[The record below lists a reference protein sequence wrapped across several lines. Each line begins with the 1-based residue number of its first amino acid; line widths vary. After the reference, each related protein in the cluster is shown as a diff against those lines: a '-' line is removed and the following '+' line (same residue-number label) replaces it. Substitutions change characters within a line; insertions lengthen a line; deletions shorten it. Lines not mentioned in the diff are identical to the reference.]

1 MLFVQ
6 IVVSFLEVM
15 VSVGLFLPNLRR
27 GTDTSSQST
36 FLIQKASALDM
47 NAGPSHKQH
56 TSSFSWFMHSPS
68 FSSIPCGTKAVSCLA
83 MKMFLIP

>member
-1 MLFVQ
+1 MLCVQ
-6 IVVSFLEVM
+6 IVVSFLEVR

-47 NAGPSHKQH
+47 TAGPSHKQH
-56 TSSFSWFMHSPS
+56 TRRADLRCLDLESIWRQSGGVQSRLSPD
-68 FSSIPCGTKAVSCLA
+68 
-83 MKMFLIP
+83 